1 VTGRGRVLVVDDQEP
16 NRLLLRDMLE
26 ALGHDVEVAA
36 SGAEALETLPSG
48 IDLVLVDA
56 RMPGMDG
63 FELAA
68 RLRSVAAAAE
78 LPIVMVTALDSRG
91 ARLRAVEAGVNDF
104 ISKPVDMTELGL
116 RVGSQLQLKQ
126 ASDALRRHGEELERK
141 VEERTAELRRALEAA
156 RAAEERTR
164 AAHLDTIERLVLASE
179 YKDRDTASHIRRVST
194 LSGLLAGWSGAD
206 GEEAELVRRAAPM
219 HDVGKIGIPDTI
231 LLKPGS
237 LTGEERAIMQG
248 HTTIGARI
256 LEGTP
261 SEILQAGAVIA
272 LTHHERWDG
281 EGYPRGL
288 RGEEISPWGRIC
300 AIADVFDALT
310 ADRPYRKAF
319 TAAEARE
326 LMEAERGRHFDPA
339 LLDLFLE
346 NFTHVVMLRERLT
359 SAQ

>member
-1 VTGRGRVLVVDDQEP
+1 
-16 NRLLLRDMLE
+16 
-26 ALGHDVEVAA
+26 
-36 SGAEALETLPSG
+36 
-48 IDLVLVDA
+48 
-56 RMPGMDG
+56 
-63 FELAA
+63 
-68 RLRSVAAAAE
+68 
-78 LPIVMVTALDSRG
+78 
-91 ARLRAVEAGVNDF
+91 
-104 ISKPVDMTELGL
+104 MTELGL

-126 ASDALRRHGEELERK
+126 ASDAVRRHGEDLERK
-141 VEERTAELRRALEAA
+141 VEERTAELREALEAA

-206 GEEAELVRRAAPM
+206 DDEAELVRRAAPM

-231 LLKPGS
+231 LLKPGALS
-237 LTGEERAIMQG
+237 AEERTIMQG

-261 SEILQAGAVIA
+261 SEILQAGSVIA

-281 EGYPRGL
+281 GGYPRGL
-288 RGEEISPWGRIC
+288 RGEEISRWGRIC

-319 TAAEARE
+319 TVSETRE
-326 LMEAERGRHFDPA
+326 FMEAERGRHFDPA
-339 LLDLFLE
+339 LLDLFLA
-346 NFTHVVMLRERLT
+346 NFADIVELRERLT
-359 SAQ
+359 LAP

>member
-26 ALGHDVEVAA
+26 ALGHEVEVAA
-36 SGAEALETLPSG
+36 TGAEALEKLTSA
-48 IDLVLVDA
+48 IDLVLLDA

-68 RLRSVAAAAE
+68 RVRSVAAAAD
-78 LPIVMVTALDSRG
+78 LPVVMVTALDSRG
-91 ARLRAVEAGVNDF
+91 ARLQAVEAGVNDF

-141 VEERTAELRRALEAA
+141 VEERTTELRRALEAA
-156 RAAEERTR
+156 QTAQRLTR
-164 AAHLDTIERLVLASE
+164 EAYLDTIERLVLASE
-179 YKDRDTASHIRRVST
+179 YKDRDTAHHIRRVSE
-194 LSGLLAGWSGAD
+194 LSGLLADWNGAD
-206 GEEAELVRRAAPM
+206 ASEAELVRRAAPM

-231 LLKPGS
+231 LLKPGALS
-237 LTGEERAIMQG
+237 EEERTIMQG

-261 SEILQAGAVIA
+261 SEILQAGSVIA

-288 RGEEISPWGRIC
+288 RGEEISRWGRIC

-319 TAAEARE
+319 TVSETRE
-326 LMEAERGRHFDPA
+326 LMEAEHGRHFDPA

-346 NFTHVVMLRERLT
+346 NFAQVVEFRERWT
-359 SAQ
+359 SAS